1 MSNVYLV
8 IQHQALSEYDKE
20 VVYVCAS
27 EEVAEYA
34 ASQLN
39 KEYASSGVELDE
51 NNLFVDVS
59 DEDIMND
66 TYHYYT
72 VESYAV
78 ENSIEELK
86 RDHNL

>member
-8 IQHQALSEYDKE
+8 IQHQALSEYDKK

-34 ASQLN
+34 AGQLN
-39 KEYASSGVELDE
+39 KEYASSGVMLDE

-59 DEDIMND
+59 DEDIMGD

-86 RDHNL
+86 RDYNL